1 MKKVTVYQ
9 NVYEL
14 NEAKNQF
21 QNQVAGANIILN
33 EFRALGFGNIQTEPE
48 LNELAQ
54 ASNPLPFV
62 RKWIE
67 RAVTDEQLKVQGAGG
82 FKLSRKAFSEMI
94 ETPNLEPLT
103 KAIQENGF
111 NVVWALQLGTI
122 NKAGE
127 MVFSDEK
134 FAEFE
139 RQKSI
144 YAETAAEIKAFEAAA
159 EMIAAG
165 QKLIDQGA
173 VNPEAFAVSM
183 NRAGITRQNLIDG
196 KLTISEPFCNTIKRK
211 INNLPT
217 YG

>member
-21 QNQVAGANIILN
+21 KNQVAGANIILN
-33 EFRALGFGNIQTEPE
+33 EFKALGFGIIQTEPE
-48 LNELAQ
+48 FNELTRAN
-54 ASNPLPFV
+54 NPLPFV
-62 RKWIE
+62 RRHIE
-67 RAVTDEQLKVQGAGG
+67 KMVSDDQLKVAGG
-82 FKLSRKAFSEMI
+82 FKLSRKAFAEMI
-94 ETPNLEPLT
+94 ETPNLEPLA
-103 KAIQENGF
+103 KAIQEHGANAY
-111 NVVWALQLGTI
+111 WALQLGTI

-139 RQKSI
+139 REKSI
-144 YAETAAEIKAFEAAA
+144 FAETPAEIKAFEAAA

-173 VNPEAFAVSM
+173 VNPEGFAVSM
-183 NRAGITRQNLIDG
+183 NRAGITNQNLVDG
-196 KLTISEPFCNTIKRK
+196 KLMISQQFCNTLKRK

-217 YG
+217 W